1 MDGNGRWAES
11 RGLPRIEGHR
21 VGVDVVR
28 TMVQFCLGK
37 QISVLSLFAFSR
49 ENWARPT
56 DEVEFLMG
64 LFLSVIEREAQSL
77 NEQGVSLRFIGDRL
91 RLSQQLQ
98 EKMAGVEQLTSN
110 HERLILNVALNY
122 TGRWDIT
129 QATQQLVAEAL
140 QGKIQTADINERM
153 IERYLSTHGL
163 PDPDLLIRTSG
174 EQRISDFFLWQI
186 AFTEFYF
193 THLKWPEFTTDEF
206 QQALDVYA
214 SRERRYG
221 LTSKQIIEK
230 EERHV

>member
-1 MDGNGRWAES
+1 
-11 RGLPRIEGHR
+11 
-21 VGVDVVR
+21 
-28 TMVQFCLGK
+28 
-37 QISVLSLFAFSR
+37 
-49 ENWARPT
+49 
-56 DEVEFLMG
+56 
-64 LFLSVIEREAQSL
+64 
-77 NEQGVSLRFIGDRL
+77 
-91 RLSQQLQ
+91 
-98 EKMAGVEQLTSN
+98 MAGVEQLTSN